1 MLLLLQLLLVP
12 SLAVSEVSESGGV
25 TYSFNKKKNGYSFQ
39 FQTSFSADPAC
50 LLAVVFEYD
59 HLSKF
64 TRNIDKIQLVE
75 GDAVRN
81 IVRFSYDRFLFKHIS
96 KYLRTLSKDNNTVTF
111 ELIENELH
119 KSILPKVLA
128 SKGYYKIKSH
138 EQKATIEYFQEVVL
152 ENNYTNSF
160 YLYFVKN
167 EALKFAIDLQQYALQ
182 VCSL

>member
-1 MLLLLQLLLVP
+1 
-12 SLAVSEVSESGGV
+12 
-25 TYSFNKKKNGYSFQ
+25 
-39 FQTSFSADPAC
+39 
-50 LLAVVFEYD
+50 
-59 HLSKF
+59 
-64 TRNIDKIQLVE
+64 
-75 GDAVRN
+75 
-81 IVRFSYDRFLFKHIS
+81 VRFSYDRFLFKHIS

-152 ENNYTNSF
+152 ENNYINRFYQF

-167 EALKFAIDLQQYALQ
+167 EALKFAIDLQQYAQ
-182 VCSL
+182 ICSL